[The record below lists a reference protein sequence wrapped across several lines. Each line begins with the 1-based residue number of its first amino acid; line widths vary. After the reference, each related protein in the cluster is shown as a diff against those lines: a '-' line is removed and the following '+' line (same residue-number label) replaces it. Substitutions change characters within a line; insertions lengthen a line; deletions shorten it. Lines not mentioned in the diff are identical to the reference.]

1 MEFNAGTLPVLLAH
15 PASAGHGL
23 NLQKVSNHVI
33 WFGLP
38 WDLELY
44 DQALRR
50 VYRQGN
56 PNTHVFIHHIVAE
69 KTLDEKVL
77 KVLKQKDRLQRNFLA
92 ALKEE
97 RGIVPHSRNL
107 LEEIANGNQRSN

>member
-1 MEFNAGTLPVLLAH
+1 MEFNAGRLPILLAH

-44 DQALRR
+44 DQAFRR

-56 PNTHVFIHHIVAE
+56 PNTHVFIHHIVA
-69 KTLDEKVL
+69 KDTLDEKVL
-77 KVLKQKDRLQRNFLA
+77 KVLKSKDRVQRGLLH
-92 ALKEE
+92 ALKED
-97 RGIVPHSRNL
+97 RRN
-107 LEEIANGNQRSN
+107 IAAV